1 MKSLQ
6 KLILPLLVLA
16 VIAVIYFLYFAPKD
30 ELGLFSAFDTN
41 NSANKEILIGIVQS
55 KEIVEDQANGI
66 TTFYGVDKSGVEF
79 LVQAPFI
86 SAAELSKRT
95 TIKLSGHLHA
105 DHFHASEI
113 LD

>member
-16 VIAVIYFLYFAPKD
+16 VIVVIYFLYFAPKD

-41 NSANKEILIGIVQS
+41 NSANKEIRIGIVQS
-55 KEIVEDQANGI
+55 KEIVEDQDNGI
-66 TTFYGVDKSGVEF
+66 STFYGIDKTGVEY
-79 LVQAPFI
+79 LVQVPFI
-86 SAAELSKRT
+86 PSSELKRRT

>member
-6 KLILPLLVLA
+6 KLILPLLVVA
-16 VIAVIYFLYFAPKD
+16 IIGVIYFLYFAPKD
-30 ELGLFSAFDTN
+30 ELGSFSDFDTN
-41 NSANKEILIGIVQS
+41 NSANKEIIIGINQS

-66 TTFYGVDKSGVEF
+66 TTFYGVDKNGQEY
-79 LVQAPFI
+79 LVQTPFI
-86 SAAELSKRT
+86 SLTELAGKT
-95 TIKLSGHLHA
+95 KIKLSGHLHP